1 MIWLR
6 HTSSF
11 FLCLQ
16 SVAVSTGT
24 SEGDFERLGAI
35 MAAVPQI
42 QYICVDVANG
52 YSEHFVNFVKDVRQ
66 MFATHTIMVSYISTS
81 TFKHFVCIISLAIIL
96 IFWNPCVFCRLA
108 MWSLERWLKSWFLLV
123 LTSSK
128 WALDQVT
135 SSVNYWQSFRWCS
148 NSHYTIFTNIFM
160 CVGSVCTTRK
170 KTGVGYPQLSA
181 VIECADAAHGL
192 SGHIISVRLLCL
204 RANFFQWKWIV
215 TVPPCFV

>member
-1 MIWLR
+1 VDDWKEFAAKHPECLEVSNILESSLWFSRLLIFRWSGSDNLR
-6 HTSSF
+6 LSI
-11 FLCLQ
+11 CLQ

-35 MAAVPQI
+35 VTAVPQI

-66 MFATHTIMVSYISTS
+66 MFTTHTIMVSYLSTS
-81 TFKHFVCIISLAIIL
+81 TTFKHFVCIILLAIIL
-96 IFWNPCVFCRLA
+96 IFWNPFVFCRLA

-135 SSVNYWQSFRWCS
+135 SSVTYW
-148 NSHYTIFTNIFM
+148 
-160 CVGSVCTTRK
+160 
-170 KTGVGYPQLSA
+170 
-181 VIECADAAHGL
+181 
-192 SGHIISVRLLCL
+192 
-204 RANFFQWKWIV
+204 
-215 TVPPCFV
+215 